1 MTDEPLTI
9 DELIEYCRIQAGLLS
24 GRAETIGE
32 EADAL
37 LDEIDTDIGDVRAG
51 LEAHAE
57 AAEPAETRDVSD
69 LETLESDLEEKQA
82 IVEAKQARMSA
93 FQNLAAEYL
102 ELAETLDAEIDDWET
117 ALQRVVTFEREHDAP
132 VYFDDRQTLY
142 EAAAESDDTAE

>member
-1 MTDEPLTI
+1 
-9 DELIEYCRIQAGLLS
+9 
-24 GRAETIGE
+24 
-32 EADAL
+32 
-37 LDEIDTDIGDVRAG
+37 